1 MAPSIAGGSA
11 TGNDSPGMRGRR
23 FEFTG
28 RAPSQALSR
37 QARLLRLDGAREPR
51 TRRSEAWRLS
61 PYSPKPSRLAHQRE
75 EGAAR
80 RRIRMHVC
88 KSSTPTAA
96 STVCSSAPARA
107 EAAEFGRRARHAPT
121 ARIFDFPAERT
132 GFGSQR
138 ERCCR
143 GPAGRAEARDL
154 RAKRPSPPRCR
165 EANGGVAVVAA
176 GAAMNRNGGHHAEV
190 EHP

>member
-1 MAPSIAGGSA
+1 
-11 TGNDSPGMRGRR
+11 
-23 FEFTG
+23 
-28 RAPSQALSR
+28 
-37 QARLLRLDGAREPR
+37 
-51 TRRSEAWRLS
+51 
-61 PYSPKPSRLAHQRE
+61 
-75 EGAAR
+75 
-80 RRIRMHVC
+80 MHVC
-88 KSSTPTAA
+88 ESSTPTAA
-96 STVCSSAPARA
+96 STVCASAPARA
-107 EAAEFGRRARHAPT
+107 AAAEFGRRARITP
-121 ARIFDFPAERT
+121 RPQGIFDFPAERT
-132 GFGSQR
+132 GFVCRR